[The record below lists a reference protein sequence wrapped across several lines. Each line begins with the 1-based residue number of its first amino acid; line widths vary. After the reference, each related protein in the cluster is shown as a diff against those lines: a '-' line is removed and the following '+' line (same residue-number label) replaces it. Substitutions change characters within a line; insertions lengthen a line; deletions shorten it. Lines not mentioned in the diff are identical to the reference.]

1 MIEVMR
7 LIMDDMELQT
17 IEQIEGFLEGNDGVE
32 FKRLAG
38 GGHYQWMESV
48 LRRFDYPKLRRSE
61 KGVIRKY
68 LMKVTGYSR
77 AQLGRLIGRYEQED
91 QLKPRQYR
99 RHRFPGKYTR
109 EDMELLA
116 RTDELHGFLSGPA
129 TRKILEREYREFGHE
144 AYGNISQISVAHL
157 YNLRKRISHLGLG
170 KTFTKTKPVVSRI
183 GERTKPNPQGMPGH
197 LRVDTVHQ
205 GDFEGI
211 KGLYHIN
218 AVDEVTQWEAVV
230 SVQKITES
238 HMQLAL
244 REILTGFPFVTRGF
258 HSDNG
263 SEFVNHP
270 VEALLN
276 MLLIRFTRSRPRHS
290 NDNGLV
296 ETKNGSVLRKHL
308 GYGHIPQTYAEPFND
323 YYRTFLNPYINFHRP
338 CFFPVTMMDSKGK
351 IRKRYPH
358 EEVMTPYEKLKSLPG
373 ADNYLAA
380 GITWKHL
387 DAIATQMSD
396 NEFAER
402 MVKAR
407 SDLFDRVSTGRLS
420 IQAVSYPHIHT
431 VYKERKS
438 SKKKETVIITPS
450 GSSLD

>member
-7 LIMDDMELQT
+7 LIMDDIELQT
-17 IEQIEGFLEGNDGVE
+17 IEQIEGFLEGNDRVE

-38 GGHYQWMESV
+38 GGHYRWIEAV
-48 LRRFDYPKLRRSE
+48 LRRFNYPELRRAG
-61 KGVIRKY
+61 KGVIRRY
-68 LMKVTGYSR
+68 LMKATGYSR
-77 AQLGRLIGRYEQED
+77 AQLCRLINRYDQEG
-91 QLKPRQYR
+91 QLEPRRYR

-144 AYGNISQISVAHL
+144 AYRNISRISTAHL
-157 YNLRKRISHLGLG
+157 YNLRKKISHLGLG

-183 GERTKPNPQGMPGH
+183 GERAKPDSQGMPGY

-244 REILTGFPFVTRGF
+244 REILTGFPFVIRGF

-270 VEALLN
+270 VDALLN
-276 MLLIRFTRSRPRHS
+276 KLLIRFTKSRPRHS

-296 ETKNGSVLRKHL
+296 ETKNGWVVRKHL
-308 GYGHIPQTYAEPFND
+308 GYSHIPQKFAELFNQ
-323 YYRTFLNPYINFHRP
+323 YYQAFFNPYINFHRP
-338 CFFPVTMMDSKGK
+338 CFFPVTLMDAKGRT
-351 IRKRYPH
+351 RKKYPY
-358 EEVMTPYEKLKSLPG
+358 EEVMTPYQKLKSLPG
-373 ADNYLAA
+373 ADNCLAP
-380 GITWKHL
+380 GITWQDL
-387 DAIATQMSD
+387 DAIANQMSD

-407 SDLFDRVSTGRLS
+407 SDLFDSSSTVLLKIEANFGTFPIFGTTNAS
-420 IQAVSYPHIHT
+420 V
-431 VYKERKS
+431 VY
-438 SKKKETVIITPS
+438 
-450 GSSLD
+450 